1 VSDAK
6 PPQDYVLPGPDA
18 KPGSDEDNEDN
29 EDNGSGESKLEEN
42 IKSRSTWVRLLFMI
56 LFTAIWSV
64 SRLVVAA
71 VVAIQF
77 FIVLFTGASNSRL
90 RTFGQ
95 SLATYSYLLV
105 AYLTFVTE
113 EQPFPFNDWP
123 TGPPK

>member
-1 VSDAK
+1 MSDAK

-18 KPGSDEDNEDN
+18 KPRSDEDNEDN

-56 LFTAIWSV
+56 LFAAIWSV

-77 FIVLFTGASNSRL
+77 CIVLFTGASNSRL

-95 SLATYSYLLV
+95 SLATYSYQLV